1 VKESGIR
8 NQESSI
14 CVLLSAVTMSKA
26 QVQFGAGLQFLK
38 PDIGSSFGI
47 GAEVLFALNE
57 DYALN
62 PSFHYYF
69 EEGNSLAIDVDV
81 HYTRLLINDSVRLNP
96 FAGLNLVNASE
107 ETELG
112 INLGLHVQA
121 PINENF
127 EFYVEPKLI
136 IISSLNGY
144 AIGAG
149 VLF

>member
-1 VKESGIR
+1 MKKLLL
-8 NQESSI
+8 SI

-38 PDIGSSFGI
+38 P
-47 GAEVLFALNE
+47 
-57 DYALN
+57 
-62 PSFHYYF
+62 FHYYF